1 MTLFR
6 DMPIRKKLVRITF
19 LITSVVLFVTCITFF
34 LYEFYA
40 FRKTTTES
48 LSTIGKIIASNSTA
62 ALAFENP
69 GDAKEILAALKTE
82 PHIVGAALY
91 DDDGNLFSHYVPGAA
106 IDSFPLKPG
115 KEGYFFV
122 HSHLEGFQPVM
133 LETRR
138 LGTLYLKS
146 DLGAMYE
153 RLRWYGI
160 ITGLVIILSFL
171 LAYLLSS
178 FLQKSI
184 SKPILGLAETAK
196 VISDRKDY
204 SVRAIKTGND
214 EVGSLTDAF
223 NNMLVQIED
232 QNMALNEFN
241 LNLEQKVRQRTTQ
254 LELANRELETF
265 SYSISHDLRAP
276 LRGII
281 GFAAMLEED
290 YSTKLDDEAKRI
302 TSVIKNNTL
311 KMGRLIDDLLAFSR
325 MGRQDIRKITIST
338 TEMVNEVIQEL
349 LPEGRDCRIKWLVHE
364 MPGIKGDINAM
375 RQVWI
380 NLLSNAIKYSAT
392 KEEPKIE
399 IGYRNTE
406 EETIFYVKD
415 NGVGFDE
422 KYKDKLFK
430 VFQRLHSAEDFE
442 GTGVGLA
449 IVEKIVSKHG
459 GKVWA
464 EAEEDKGAC
473 FYFSLPVEN

>member
-6 DMPIRKKLVRITF
+6 DIPIRKKLVRIIF

-40 FRKTTTES
+40 FRKATTES

-91 DDDGNLFSHYVPGAA
+91 DGDGNLFSQYVRGAA
-106 IDSFPLKPG
+106 VDSFPVKPG

-122 HSHLEGFQPVM
+122 QSHLEGFLPVM

-153 RLRWYGI
+153 RLRLYGI

-204 SVRAIKTGND
+204 SVRAVKTGND

-232 QNMALNEFN
+232 QNVALNEFN
-241 LNLEQKVRQRTTQ
+241 LNLEHKVRQRTTQ
-254 LELANRELETF
+254 LELANKELETF

-290 YSTKLDDEAKRI
+290 YSTKLDDEARRI
-302 TSVIKNNTL
+302 TSVIKKNTL

-325 MGRQDIRKITIST
+325 MGRQDIRKTTIST
-338 TEMVNEVIQEL
+338 TEMVNEVIEDL
-349 LPEGRDCRIKWLVHE
+349 LPEGKDCRIKWIVHE
-364 MPGIKGDINAM
+364 MPSIKGDANAM

-380 NLLSNAIKYSAT
+380 NLVSNAVKYSAT

-399 IGYRNTE
+399 IGSHDME
-406 EETIFYVKD
+406 EEIIFYVKD

-430 VFQRLHSAEDFE
+430 VFQRLHSAEEFE

-449 IVEKIVSKHG
+449 IVEKIVSKHD

-464 EAEEDKGAC
+464 EAEENNGAC
-473 FYFSLPVEN
+473 FYFSLPVE